1 MPHQTGAL
9 GGGGGSWAP
18 RPINRG
24 VHDPVVL
31 VLVLIFPNMQESDRS
46 IVTIFVKDPPISHK
60 REGVAPT
67 LSGLGC

>member
-1 MPHQTGAL
+1 M
-9 GGGGGSWAP
+9 
-18 RPINRG
+18 
-24 VHDPVVL
+24 VL